1 MLQVAPAGLILRSAT
16 TATTAATSA
25 TTATTAAA
33 IVAVSSVHAT
43 LTKGFHVLALLLTT
57 PLTTTRLLPVGCSVL
72 GLARDVVE
80 ERSRLVVY
88 GGSGVR
94 AIGFLDLGTFG
105 FFARLLNLI
114 LVELLVCFGKVKV

>member
-1 MLQVAPAGLILRSAT
+1 MLQVAPTGLILRSAT
-16 TATTAATSA
+16 TATTATTSA
-25 TTATTAAA
+25 TMATTAAA

-43 LTKGFHVLALLLTT
+43 LTKGFHVLALLLAT
-57 PLTTTRLLPVGCSVL
+57 PLTTTRLLSVGRSVL

-88 GGSGVR
+88 SGSSVR
-94 AIGFLDLGTFG
+94 AIGFLDLGTCG
-105 FFARLLNLI
+105 FFARLLDFI